1 MGTLALRLGPGQAC
15 SMSQDDLPLPPQ
27 SAMHDLRAR
36 IDALDARLVRL
47 LAERSALIDEAARI
61 KLREGLPARIEARV
75 EEVAAHARRQALLA
89 GLDPDLAERLWRL
102 MMEHFIAQEDRFLAA
117 AREQGGDRT

>member
-1 MGTLALRLGPGQAC
+1 
-15 SMSQDDLPLPPQ
+15 
-27 SAMHDLRAR
+27 MHDLRAR